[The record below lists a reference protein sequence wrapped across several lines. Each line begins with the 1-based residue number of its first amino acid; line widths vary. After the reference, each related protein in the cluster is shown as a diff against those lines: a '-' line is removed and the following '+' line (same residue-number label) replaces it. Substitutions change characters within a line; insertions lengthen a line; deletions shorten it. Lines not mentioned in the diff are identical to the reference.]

1 MMARSSLMGCTLT
14 ETVRMLEPIGI
25 DRWPIDLSHKYGMRD
40 ALTCSVGRRWLVPY
54 WSSKSLH
61 NVLDATWPYPSFCS
75 GKLCRPAS
83 GAVDRP

>member
-40 ALTCSVGRRWLVPY
+40 ALTCSVRAALARVLLVKQITP
-54 WSSKSLH
+54 
-61 NVLDATWPYPSFCS
+61 
-75 GKLCRPAS
+75 
-83 GAVDRP
+83 